1 MSILILHKKN
11 LSRRRHL
18 ARAREYARRHGRR
31 LLLIMKD
38 PTWEKEY
45 VDQVVVADTGSIE
58 ETVAAARG
66 LAEPVAA
73 VLTFAEAAVPAVAR
87 VGAELGLPAVGERT
101 AFLARDKHAMRTAVD
116 GAVPQ
121 PRFALARDLDEARR
135 AAASIGYPVV
145 LKPIIGTGS
154 MYVRSVDTE
163 DELARHF
170 EVVRRGGWESLDYDP
185 LHRRAHDRYGGAL
198 LVEEFVPG
206 TEISVE
212 SIVVDGR
219 TTSFA
224 VHDKPL
230 PTGPTFEEVYA
241 CTPTRLPRETVD
253 RLYAA
258 TAAVHAAMDITM
270 GVTHVE
276 FRLRDGEPL
285 LLEAAARMGGG
296 PIYRSVQLSTG
307 VDMVEAALDLA
318 MGRTPLIEPR
328 PDPVPVGF
336 RNIFPDR
343 AGTLAAVHGVDE
355 ARADPRV
362 DEIEIYRQVGEHLK
376 VPPQTFQGH
385 GHLIFQAGSADRLDD
400 VFEEFR
406 RLVRLE
412 VSGGPE
418 GGRPPGRGGGRS

>member
-18 ARAREYARRHGRR
+18 TRAQEYARQSGQR

-45 VDQVVVADTGSIE
+45 VDQVIVADTSSIDD
-58 ETVAAARG
+58 TLAAARG
-66 LAEPVAA
+66 LAEPVDA
-73 VLTFAEAAVPAVAR
+73 VLTFAEAPVPAVAR
-87 VGAELGLPAVGERT
+87 VAADLGLPAVGERT
-101 AFLARDKHAMRTAVD
+101 AFLARDKYAMRTAVGD
-116 GAVPQ
+116 EAGQ
-121 PRFALARDLDEARR
+121 PKFALARDLAEARR
-135 AAASIGYPVV
+135 VAAGIGYPLI

-154 MYVRSVDTE
+154 MYVRSVPD
-163 DELARHF
+163 DAELAEHF
-170 EVVRRGGWESLDYDP
+170 ETVRRGSWESLDYDP
-185 LHRRAHDRYGGAL
+185 LHARAREEYGGAL
-198 LVEEFVPG
+198 LLEEFVPG

-212 SIVVDGR
+212 SVVSGGR

-224 VHDKPL
+224 IHDKPL

-241 CTPTRLPRETVD
+241 CTPTRLPAATVE

-258 TAAVHAAMDITM
+258 TAAVHEAMGIEV

-276 FRLRDGEPL
+276 FRLRGDEPV

-318 MGRTPLIEPR
+318 LGREPVIA
-328 PDPVPVGF
+328 PGPEPVAVGF

-343 AGTLAAVHGVDE
+343 AGTLTAVRGVEE
-355 ARADPRV
+355 AKADPRI
-362 DEIEIYRQVGEHLK
+362 DEIEIYKQIGEYLK

-385 GHLIFQAGSADRLDD
+385 GHLIFTADSTGHLDEL
-400 VFEEFR
+400 FEEFR

-412 VSGGPE
+412 VAD
-418 GGRPPGRGGGRS
+418 

>member
-1 MSILILHKKN
+1 MSILVLHKKN

-18 ARAREYARRHGRR
+18 ARARQYARENGQR

-45 VDQVVVADTGSIE
+45 VDQVVVADTSSIDD
-58 ETVAAARG
+58 TLAAARG
-66 LAEPVAA
+66 LAEPVDA
-73 VLTFAEAAVPAVAR
+73 VLTFAEAPVPAVAR
-87 VGAELGLPAVGERT
+87 VAADLGLPAVPERT
-101 AFLARDKHAMRTAVD
+101 AFLARDKHAMRTAVGD
-116 GAVPQ
+116 RAGQ
-121 PRFALARDLDEARR
+121 PRFALARDLAEARR
-135 AAASIGYPVV
+135 AAAGIGYPMI

-154 MYVRSVDTE
+154 MYVRSVAGDA
-163 DELARHF
+163 ELEHHF
-170 EVVRRGGWESLDYDP
+170 ETVRRGSWDSLDYDP
-185 LHRRAHDRYGGAL
+185 LHARAREEYGGAL
-198 LVEEFVPG
+198 LLEEFVPG

-212 SIVVDGR
+212 SVVSGGR
-219 TTSFA
+219 TTCFA
-224 VHDKPL
+224 IHDKPL

-241 CTPTRLPRETVD
+241 CTPTRLPRATVE

-258 TAAVHAAMDITM
+258 TAEVHRAMGIET

-276 FRLRDGEPL
+276 FRLRGDEPV

-296 PIYRSVQLSTG
+296 PIYRSAQLSTG

-318 MGRTPLIEPR
+318 LGREPAVAPR
-328 PDPVPVGF
+328 PDPVAVGF

-343 AGTLAAVHGVDE
+343 AGTLAAVHGVAE
-355 ARADPRV
+355 AKADPRI
-362 DEIEIYRQVGEHLK
+362 DEIEIYKRIGEYLK

-385 GHLIFQAGSADRLDD
+385 GHLIFTAESTGRLDE

-412 VSGGPE
+412 VAD
-418 GGRPPGRGGGRS
+418 

>member
-1 MSILILHKKN
+1 MSILVLHKKN

-18 ARAREYARRHGRR
+18 ARARKYAEDNGQR

-45 VDQVVVADTGSIE
+45 VDQVVVADTSSIE
-58 ETVAAARG
+58 ETGAAARG
-66 LAEPVAA
+66 LAEPVDA
-73 VLTFAEAAVPAVAR
+73 VLTFAEASVPAVAR

-101 AFLARDKHAMRTAVD
+101 AFLARDKHAMRMAV
-116 GAVPQ
+116 GAKAAQ
-121 PRFALARDLDEARR
+121 PDFALARDLDEARR
-135 AAASIGYPVV
+135 AAGRIGYPVI

-154 MYVRSVDTE
+154 MYVRAVGSGD
-163 DELARHF
+163 DLARHF
-170 EVVRRGGWESLDYDP
+170 ETVHRGSWESLDYDP
-185 LHRRAHDRYGGAL
+185 LHRAAREQYGGAL
-198 LVEEFVPG
+198 LIEEFVPG

-212 SIVVDGR
+212 SVVSGGR

-224 VHDKPL
+224 IHDKPL

-241 CTPTRLPRETVD
+241 CTPTRLPRATVE

-258 TAAVHAAMDITM
+258 TAAVHEAMGIEI

-276 FRLRDGEPL
+276 FRLRDGEPV

-318 MGRTPLIEPR
+318 MGRAPVIAPR
-328 PDPVPVGF
+328 PEPVAVGF
-336 RNIFPDR
+336 RNIFPGR
-343 AGTLAAVHGVDE
+343 AGTLAAVHGVEE

-362 DEIEIYRQVGEHLK
+362 DEIEIYRRVGEHLK

-385 GHLIFQAGSADRLDD
+385 GHLIFTAGSVDLLDE

-412 VSGGPE
+412 VTGS
-418 GGRPPGRGGGRS
+418 

>member
-1 MSILILHKKN
+1 MSILLLHKKN

-18 ARAREYARRHGRR
+18 ARARRYADESGQR

-38 PTWEKEY
+38 PTWEKDY
-45 VDQVVVADTGSIE
+45 VDQVVVADTGSMDD
-58 ETVAAARG
+58 TLAAARD
-66 LAEPVAA
+66 LAEPVDA
-73 VLTFAEAAVPAVAR
+73 VLTFAEASVPAVAR
-87 VGAELGLPAVGERT
+87 VAAHLGLPAVGERT
-101 AFLARDKHAMRTAVD
+101 AFLARDKHAMRTAVGD
-116 GAVPQ
+116 HAAQ
-121 PRFALARDLDEARR
+121 PRFALAKDVDEARR
-135 AAASIGYPVV
+135 AAARIGYPMI
-145 LKPIIGTGS
+145 LKPVIGTGS
-154 MYVRSVDTE
+154 MYVRSVADE
-163 DELARHF
+163 DELVRHF
-170 EVVRRGGWESLDYDP
+170 ETIRRGSWDSLDYDP
-185 LHRRAHDRYGGAL
+185 LHRGARERYDGAL
-198 LVEEFVPG
+198 LLEEFLPG

-212 SIVVDGR
+212 SVVAGGR

-241 CTPTRLPRETVD
+241 CTPTRLPAATVE

-258 TAAVHAAMDITM
+258 TAAVHAAMGIEV

-276 FRLRDGEPL
+276 FRLRDGEPV

-307 VDMVEAALDLA
+307 IDMVEAALDLA
-318 MGRTPLIEPR
+318 CGRTPVIAPR
-328 PDPVPVGF
+328 PEPVAVGF

-343 AGTLAAVHGVDE
+343 AGTLTAVRGVEE
-355 ARADPRV
+355 AKADPRV
-362 DEIEIYRQVGEHLK
+362 DEIEIYRKPGEYLK

-385 GHLIFQAGSADRLDD
+385 GHLIFTVPSTDHLDG

-412 VSGGPE
+412 VTE
-418 GGRPPGRGGGRS
+418 